1 MAITIRQEPTTPN
14 LANSDLLYVVTS
26 NRSSQP
32 QYQFVVDIK
41 DASNTLIQRIKQQP
55 NPSSKGVF
63 NIGAIVPTQL
73 GPTDNV
79 WDTSVVSPNTASGAD
94 FKVFFGEEY
103 GSSVSS
109 SVTLYSGNS
118 DVVGEPAKSG
128 SSYYF
133 NLDGH
138 LNELAALNW
147 NWSSGSKYDEEDAS
161 DDTDFEHQNGL
172 TAFNTQS
179 VYLGDYGTISF
190 LNGNL
195 AGDPDATNAQNVF
208 AAVYKFYNSAGSQIG
223 SDQFIYNETIYN
235 DPATEQWGDV
245 YTSQSEATRLVHFP
259 TGPQNIVDAGI
270 NNVTSSAYYTINFC
284 QQGTDYAPYELGSF
298 GKYRF
303 EIGECSGFDPIRF
316 AWKNQYGVWD
326 YFNFTK
332 ANNRTATIS
341 RQEYTQTFIDYST
354 TSNSV
359 TYDRG
364 RRGRNNYYNDV
375 TKQRQ
380 ANSDWLSQTDADN
393 VRELFFSTN
402 VFTQRPNGEW
412 WPVVITNASITE
424 KTNNLS
430 QKVFQYSANFEY
442 AVGQRPRL

>member
-1 MAITIRQEPTTPN
+1 
-14 LANSDLLYVVTS
+14 
-26 NRSSQP
+26 
-32 QYQFVVDIK
+32 VVDIK

-55 NPSSKGVF
+55 NPSSYGVF
-63 NIGAIVPTQL
+63 NIGHILTTQL

-79 WDTSVVSPNTASGAD
+79 WETSTVASNTACGKD
-94 FKVFFGEEY
+94 FKVYFGEEY
-103 GSSVSS
+103 GTSVSS

-118 DVVGEPAKSG
+118 DVVGAPAKTG
-128 SSYYF
+128 STPFYF

-138 LNELAALNW
+138 LNPNDAVNW
-147 NWSSGSKYDEEDAS
+147 NWDSGSKYDEEDAA
-161 DDTDFEHQNGL
+161 DDSVFQHQNGL

-195 AGDPDATNAQNVF
+195 NGNPDAVNAQNVF
-208 AAVYKFYNSAGSQIG
+208 AAIYKFYDSAGSQIG
-223 SDQFIYNETIYN
+223 SNQIIYNETIYN
-235 DPATEQWGDV
+235 DPAAEFWGNV

-284 QQGTDYAPYELGSF
+284 QQATDVEPYEDGSF

-303 EIGECSGFDPIRF
+303 EIGECSGFDPVRF

-332 ANNRTATIS
+332 ATNRTSAITRES
-341 RQEYTQTFIDYST
+341 YNQTFVDFST

-359 TYDRG
+359 SYDKA
-364 RRGRNNYYNDV
+364 RRGKTNYYNEI
-375 TKQRQ
+375 TKNRQ
-380 ANSDWLSQTDADN
+380 ANSDWLSQTEADN
-393 VRELFFSTN
+393 LREMFFSTN
-402 VFTQRPNGEW
+402 VYVYTDSSW
-412 WPVVITNASITE
+412 IPVVLTDANITE

-430 QKVFQYSANFEY
+430 QKTFQYTVNYNHANE
-442 AVGQRPRL
+442 VRPRV